1 MRIYICPLI
10 TKFLRI
16 RALYN
21 LFLPQQGGGT
31 EIIAMEINVK
41 NLQEKLDFLLDK
53 YSVNTSA
60 KLISAETAEI
70 GGKTAPLLPWRNE
83 RRFTELKNL
92 TVDGTINGISV
103 MRTLRI
109 VPKTESLEKNIAR
122 ELDLCEYILSD
133 KISEIMTFKN
143 GSAVNIAAKLSGG
156 IVCTVEV
163 AATLGPGTAPI
174 DKHEI
179 IAQQGVACDRVVDT
193 QVPQSSIYVFTDKK
207 DADTYTD
214 VDFEL
219 FGLSVDEAAIVR
231 QVFEAAKN
239 PALAD
244 DLNRSKERLD
254 TLLKLSEQSG
264 TEAENIKVEG

>member
-1 MRIYICPLI
+1 MRICICPLI

-31 EIIAMEINVK
+31 EIIAMEINIK

-53 YSVNTSA
+53 YSVDTSA

-70 GGKTAPLLPWRNE
+70 GGKTVPLLPWRNE

-109 VPKTESLEKNIAR
+109 VPKTENLEKNIAR

-133 KISEIMTFKN
+133 KIS
-143 GSAVNIAAKLSGG
+143 
-156 IVCTVEV
+156 
-163 AATLGPGTAPI
+163 
-174 DKHEI
+174 
-179 IAQQGVACDRVVDT
+179 
-193 QVPQSSIYVFTDKK
+193 
-207 DADTYTD
+207 
-214 VDFEL
+214 
-219 FGLSVDEAAIVR
+219 
-231 QVFEAAKN
+231 
-239 PALAD
+239 
-244 DLNRSKERLD
+244 
-254 TLLKLSEQSG
+254 
-264 TEAENIKVEG
+264 